1 MKQDTSVFCILLS
14 AAICLLW
21 PLHAG
26 RASFPVFE
34 TDSSPG
40 TTRSTSA
47 SAFVSI
53 DPLTADVRTLRQLPG
68 IGPKLARTMHHQSRV
83 LQLESLHQLERIE
96 GIGPT
101 RAQSIRDAVRDFE
114 DNHPD
119 AR

>member
-26 RASFPVFE
+26 RASLPLAEV
-34 TDSSPG
+34 D
-40 TTRSTSA
+40 STSRTTLFA
-47 SAFVSI
+47 SASGLVSI
-53 DPLTADVRTLRQLPG
+53 DPLTADVRTLLQLPG

>member
-1 MKQDTSVFCILLS
+1 MKQDTFVFCILLS

-26 RASFPVFE
+26 RASAPVFE
-34 TDSSPG
+34 AGSSSG
-40 TTRSTSA
+40 TTTSSA
-47 SAFVSI
+47 AAFVSI

-68 IGPKLARTMHHQSRV
+68 IGPKLARTVHHQSRV
-83 LQLESLHQLERIE
+83 LQLDSLHQLERIE

-101 RAQSIRDAVRDFE
+101 RAQAIRDAVRDFE
-114 DNHPD
+114 DNHFD

>member
-1 MKQDTSVFCILLS
+1 MKQDTFVFCILLS

-26 RASFPVFE
+26 RASVPVVE
-34 TDSSPG
+34 ARSSPS
-40 TTRSTSA
+40 TTSSA
-47 SAFVSI
+47 AAFVSI

-68 IGPKLARTMHHQSRV
+68 IGPKLARTVHHQSRV
-83 LQLESLHQLERIE
+83 LQLESLHQLERIQ

-101 RAQSIRDAVRDFE
+101 RAQAIRDAVRDFE
-114 DNHPD
+114 DNHLD